1 MDPNNPYAA
10 PQVTLIDEQAPRSL
24 AGWSAGQLQLLAWLS
39 LASIAMIL
47 VSLVAVMFAGDQPG
61 SLSERVGDW
70 LGLSS
75 TVLGCYLLL
84 RLRTFLEQRF
94 AAKGLF
100 IPIVL
105 IIVFS
110 LLAEGLDWLWGDAI
124 FTGLGWKTLGFFT
137 TIMLMGVMTL
147 WLGIALLRI
156 TNPYPSLR
164 VMAWMEIVGGVMFA
178 SVVLVVVAIIP
189 LLGGTLAMALVFFR
203 GAAELKGNQ
212 AT

>member
-10 PQVTLIDEQAPRSL
+10 PQVTLIDEQAPQAL
-24 AGWSAGQLQLLAWLS
+24 AGWSSAQLQLLGWLS
-39 LASIAMIL
+39 LASIVMIL
-47 VSLVAVMFAGDQPG
+47 VSLVATFFAGEQAD
-61 SLSERVGDW
+61 SLGERVGDW
-70 LGLSS
+70 LGLLS
-75 TVLGCYLLL
+75 TLLGCYLLL

-100 IPIVL
+100 LPIVL

-124 FTGLGWKTLGFFT
+124 FTGLGWKTLGFFA
-137 TIMLMGVMTL
+137 TILLMGVMTL
-147 WLGIALLRI
+147 WLGIVLLRI
-156 TNPYPSLR
+156 ASPYPSLR

-178 SVVLVVVAIIP
+178 SVVLVVIAIIP

-203 GAAELKGNQ
+203 GASELKGN
-212 AT
+212 

>member
-10 PQVTLIDEQAPRSL
+10 PQVALIDEQAPRSL
-24 AGWSAGQLQLLAWLS
+24 AGWSVGQLQLLAWLS

-47 VSLVAVMFAGDQPG
+47 VSLLAVMFAAEQPG

-70 LGLSS
+70 LGLLS

-94 AAKGLF
+94 AAKGLL
-100 IPIVL
+100 IPIAL

-124 FTGLGWKTLGFFT
+124 FTELGWKTLGFFA

-147 WLGIALLRI
+147 WLGIVLLRI
-156 TNPYPSLR
+156 ANPYPALR
-164 VMAWMEIVGGVMFA
+164 VMAWMEIVGGGMFA

-203 GAAELKGNQ
+203 GARELKGNQ
-212 AT
+212 AA